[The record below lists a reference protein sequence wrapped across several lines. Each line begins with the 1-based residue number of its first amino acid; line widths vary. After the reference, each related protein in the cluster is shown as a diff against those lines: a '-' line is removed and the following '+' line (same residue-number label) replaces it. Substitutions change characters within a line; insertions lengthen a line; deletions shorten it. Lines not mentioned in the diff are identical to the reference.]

1 MKLRGDRSWRDA
13 ESTFPLSACLLHA
26 LKTQARGP
34 DNGTGNRFKA
44 QGHGCDDLQRVF
56 YSLAGAASALLPLLI
71 LSWLLLDPDDSAIL
85 ACNVVAI
92 IYLLEALVALRARR
106 LTRFFGR

>member
-1 MKLRGDRSWRDA
+1 M
-13 ESTFPLSACLLHA
+13 
-26 LKTQARGP
+26 
-34 DNGTGNRFKA
+34 
-44 QGHGCDDLQRVF
+44 F